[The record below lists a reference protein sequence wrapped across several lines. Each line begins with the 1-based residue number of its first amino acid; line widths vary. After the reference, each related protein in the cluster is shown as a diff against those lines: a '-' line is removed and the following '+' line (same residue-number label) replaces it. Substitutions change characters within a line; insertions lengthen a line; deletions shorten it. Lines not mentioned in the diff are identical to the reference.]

1 MQSPTAK
8 ASYVVGDGRR
18 QFLLHPDI
26 YRRDC
31 QKVEKG
37 YNEYKVK

>member
-1 MQSPTAK
+1 MQSSTAK
-8 ASYVVGDGRR
+8 AFGDGRR

-26 YRRDC
+26 HRRDC

-37 YNEYKVK
+37 YNKKLDK